1 MSRNRILKVYYNDLT
16 VGSLAETADG
26 RVAFEY
32 DELWV
37 SEGFPISPF
46 SLPLRKEVF
55 VPGRDCPDGMF
66 GVFRDSLPDAWGRL
80 LVDRVLRKSG
90 VNPSDISMLDRLAIV
105 GHSGMGALIYV
116 PEWNIASEYE
126 IGTLDE
132 VAAACR
138 SIFLN
143 EETDYIDALYS
154 MGGSSGGA
162 RPKILVSDH
171 DGDWIIKFPSSYDSG
186 EIGEQEYEYSVAAR
200 KCGITMPETRLF
212 ESEKCSGYFGIKR
225 FDRELWAD
233 GSVKRKHM
241 ITAEGLLETDHRLPN
256 LDYADLMKLCKILTF
271 SDKEELLQMY
281 RRMCFNVFAH
291 NRDDHSKN
299 FSYVYNDDREKY
311 EMSPAYDLTYSTT
324 YYGEHT
330 TTVAGEGAN
339 PGMDELIKVG
349 TEAGLGKSL
358 CTETAKE
365 IRSIAEPLA
374 AKWSGRR

>member
-1 MSRNRILKVYYNDLT
+1 MSRNKILKVYYNDLS

-32 DELWV
+32 DDLWV
-37 SEGFPISPF
+37 SKGFPISPF
-46 SLPLRKEVF
+46 SLPLRKGVF

-90 VNPSDISMLDRLAIV
+90 VNPADISMLDRLAIV

-186 EIGEQEYEYSVAAR
+186 EIGEQEYEYSKQSDFLKHDLCLVVYKTR
-200 KCGITMPETRLF
+200 HVKDIYSPEVKISDVSEVRRCIATGNDDQFIRLWF
-212 ESEKCSGYFGIKR
+212 EVSLKRLTEELAVFKRSESNVQVICEKHGLDFSLR
-225 FDRELWAD
+225 FSDHVKDYLAEQSSHTDASISDEDR
-233 GSVKRKHM
+233 RKH
-241 ITAEGLLETDHRLPN
+241 P
-256 LDYADLMKLCKILTF
+256 
-271 SDKEELLQMY
+271 Y
-281 RRMCFNVFAH
+281 R
-291 NRDDHSKN
+291 
-299 FSYVYNDDREKY
+299 
-311 EMSPAYDLTYSTT
+311 
-324 YYGEHT
+324 
-330 TTVAGEGAN
+330 
-339 PGMDELIKVG
+339 
-349 TEAGLGKSL
+349 
-358 CTETAKE
+358 
-365 IRSIAEPLA
+365 
-374 AKWSGRR
+374 